1 MNRWL
6 TFARERFDPASHLIM
21 IALFCAA
28 HVVMAAPAGGSWH
41 EVSLLRLAVVPPG
54 VVAFFFLLRL
64 YDEEKDYDH
73 DLRFNP
79 GRPLP
84 RGLVTHA
91 DLHIGMVVCI
101 AIVVAEFAVTGLA
114 GLATAMVTVGYSLLM
129 YREFFIGKILRLHLT
144 TYAVMHTAVL
154 VLLSLSVLCG
164 LTGNMAWELG
174 QTQLLFALNSW
185 FLFNIFEFGRKS
197 FLSSEEVDGVDS
209 YSRIFSRL
217 GAVALVLLMVLVSLA
232 LLWGAPTGAAA
243 SKTHLVMIVT
253 ALLLTATGVVYA
265 ALDRA
270 PWGALYRSCSSLY
283 IVVIYAELVIGAA
296 L

>member
-1 MNRWL
+1 MSRWL
-6 TFARERFDPASHLIM
+6 TFARERFDPVSHLTM

-28 HVVMAAPAGGSWH
+28 HVVMAAPAGGSWRDL
-41 EVSLLRLAVVPPG
+41 SLLRLAAVPPG

-64 YDEEKDYDH
+64 YDEEKDYEH
-73 DLRFNP
+73 DRRFNP
-79 GRPLP
+79 GRPLA
-84 RGLVTHA
+84 RGLVTRS

-101 AIVVAEFAVTGLA
+101 AIVVAAFAVTGWA
-114 GLATAMVTVGYSLLM
+114 GLATATVTLGYSLLM
-129 YREFFIGKILRLHLT
+129 YREFFIGSILRPHLT

-154 VLLSLSVLCG
+154 VLLSLAVLCG
-164 LTGNMAWELG
+164 LTGKMAWELG
-174 QTQLLFALNSW
+174 QTQLCFALNSW

-209 YSRIFSRL
+209 YSRIFSRP
-217 GAVALVLLMVLVSLA
+217 GAVALVLLMALVSLA
-232 LLWGAPTGAAA
+232 LLWEVPAGAAA
-243 SKTHLVMIVT
+243 SKTHLAMIVT

-265 ALDRA
+265 ALDRP
-270 PWGALYRSCSSLY
+270 PWGKLYRFCSSLY